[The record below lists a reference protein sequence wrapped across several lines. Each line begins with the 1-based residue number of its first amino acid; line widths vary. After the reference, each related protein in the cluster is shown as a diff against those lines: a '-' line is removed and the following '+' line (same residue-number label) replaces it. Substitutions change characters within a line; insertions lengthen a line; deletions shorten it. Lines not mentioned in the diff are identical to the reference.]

1 MREFFV
7 VNLKLKEVNM
17 GHKINY
23 IEKNSIAEEIDISIG
38 DELLQVNGKDIHDIL
53 EYIYEIASEYVELT
67 ILKKNGE
74 VFIYEIEKNYDEK
87 IGVEFKNPIL
97 DQPNSCKNKCI
108 FCFIDQLP
116 KGMRKSLY
124 FKDDD
129 SRLSFLHGNYITL
142 TNLSEEDINRIIEL
156 RISPINIS
164 VHTTNPELRLE
175 MIKNP
180 KSKNLMPVLKRL
192 TEAGITVN
200 GQIVLCPDYNDGEE
214 LERTMKEIY
223 SLGERFEN
231 LAVVPVGISKHRE
244 GLTYLRP
251 VNRIDAINTIK
262 QVELFQNKAK
272 RERDNN
278 FVYLSD
284 EFYITAG
291 QDFPSYESYDG
302 FPQLENGVGL
312 TVKLN
317 KEIDDGL
324 AAIEGGVKKASVTI
338 ITGVSATDN
347 LNKIS
352 RKINSKYPN
361 IDIEIKTI
369 INDFFGEKITVAGL
383 VTGTDIL
390 KQVDIRSLGSKVII
404 PEVMLKSDEDVF
416 LDDVLLTDIEDKFNH
431 KIIVVKNDGYDLI
444 NRIIE

>member
-1 MREFFV
+1 MS
-7 VNLKLKEVNM
+7 
-17 GHKINY
+17 HKINN
-23 IEKNSIAEEIDISIG
+23 IGLGSIASELNINVG
-38 DELLQVNGKDIHDIL
+38 DELLQVNGKEIHDIL
-53 EYIYEIASEYVELT
+53 EYIYEIAAEYVELT
-67 ILKKNGE
+67 IAKKNGE
-74 VFIYEIEKNYDEK
+74 VIIYEIEKNYDEK
-87 IGVEFKNPIL
+87 IGIYFKNPIL
-97 DQPNSCKNKCI
+97 DKPNSCKNKCI

-156 RISPINIS
+156 KISPINIS
-164 VHTTNPELRLE
+164 VHATNPELRLE

-352 RKINSKYPN
+352 RKINTKYPN

-431 KIIVVKNDGYDLI
+431 KVIVVKNDGYDLI

>member
-1 MREFFV
+1 
-7 VNLKLKEVNM
+7 M

-23 IEKNSIAEEIDISIG
+23 IEKNSIAEELDINIG

-74 VFIYEIEKNYDEK
+74 VLIYEIEKNYDEK
-87 IGVEFKNPIL
+87 IGCEFKNPIL
-97 DQPNSCKNKCI
+97 DEPNSCKNKCI

-156 RISPINIS
+156 KISPINIS

-180 KSKNLMPVLKRL
+180 KSKDLMPVLKRFS
-192 TEAGITVN
+192 EAGITVN
-200 GQIVLCPDYNDGEE
+200 GQIVLCPDYNDGDE
-214 LERTMKEIY
+214 LNRTMKEIY
-223 SLGERFEN
+223 SLGENFAN
-231 LAVVPVGISKHRE
+231 LAIVPVGLSKHRE
-244 GLTYLRP
+244 GLTDLRA
-251 VNRIDAINTIK
+251 VNKEDAINTIK
-262 QVELFQNKAK
+262 QVEKFQKK
-272 RERDNN
+272 SKKERGNH

-284 EFYITAG
+284 EFYITADH
-291 QDFPSYESYDG
+291 DFPSYDSYDG

-317 KEIDDGL
+317 KEVDEQL
-324 AAIEGGVKKASVTI
+324 KALSGNNKSDSVTI
-338 ITGVSATDN
+338 ITGVSASDQ
-347 LNKIS
+347 LRKIS
-352 RKINSKYPN
+352 RKINKKYPN
-361 IDIEIKTI
+361 IKIEIKTI
-369 INDFFGEKITVAGL
+369 INEFFGEKITVAGL
-383 VTGTDIL
+383 ITGIDIL
-390 KQVDIRSLGSKVII
+390 KQVDVNQLGDKVII
-404 PEVMLKSDEDVF
+404 PEVMLKSDEDIF
-416 LDDVLLTDIEDKFNH
+416 LDDVLLTEIEEKFNH
-431 KIIVVKNDGYDLI
+431 KIIVVKNDGYELI

>member
-7 VNLKLKEVNM
+7 VNLKLKEVSM
-17 GHKINY
+17 GHKIDN
-23 IEKNSIAEEIDISIG
+23 IKKNSIAEELNIEVG
-38 DELLQVNGKDIHDIL
+38 DELLQVNCKDIHDIL

-67 ILKKNGE
+67 VLKKDGE
-74 VFIYEIEKNYDEK
+74 VVIYEIEKNYDEK
-87 IGVEFKNPIL
+87 IGCDFKNPIL

-156 RISPINIS
+156 KISPINIS

-180 KSKNLMPVLKRL
+180 KSKDLMPVLKRF

-200 GQIVLCPDYNDGEE
+200 GQIVLCPDYNDGDE
-214 LERTMKEIY
+214 LNRTIKEIY
-223 SLGERFEN
+223 SLGENFAN
-231 LAVVPVGISKHRE
+231 LAIVPVGLSKHRE
-244 GLTYLRP
+244 GLTNLRA
-251 VNRIDAINTIK
+251 VNKEDAINTIK
-262 QVELFQNKAK
+262 QVEKFQKK
-272 RERDNN
+272 SKKERGNH

-284 EFYITAG
+284 EFYIAAEH
-291 QDFPSYESYDG
+291 DFPSYNSYDG

-317 KEIDDGL
+317 KEVDDRLNELSGDD
-324 AAIEGGVKKASVTI
+324 KRDSVTI
-338 ITGVSATDN
+338 ITGVSASDN
-347 LNKIS
+347 LSKIS
-352 RKINSKYPN
+352 QKINKKYPN
-361 IDIEIKTI
+361 IKIKIETI
-369 INDFFGEKITVAGL
+369 INEFFGEKITVAGL
-383 VTGTDIL
+383 ITGIDIL
-390 KQVDIRSLGSKVII
+390 KQVDTNALGAKVII
-404 PEVMLKSDEDVF
+404 PEVMLKSDEDIF
-416 LDDVLLTDIEDKFNH
+416 LDDVLLTEIEEKFNH
-431 KIIVVKNDGYDLI
+431 EIIVVKNDGYELI